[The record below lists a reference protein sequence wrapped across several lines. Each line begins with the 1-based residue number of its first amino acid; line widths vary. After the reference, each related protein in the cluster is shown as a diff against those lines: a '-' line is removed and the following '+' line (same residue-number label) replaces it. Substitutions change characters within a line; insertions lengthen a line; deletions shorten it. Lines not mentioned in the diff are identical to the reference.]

1 MINAQLTPP
10 DSAKKRIE
18 ISHFV
23 NSLSTRQFL
32 QINAGNYWQ
41 RFWNFLLALMFIDSN
56 TFNELTEEGE
66 ISLNHLVSPAVALL
80 SFFFNIYNI
89 EN

>member
-1 MINAQLTPP
+1 
-10 DSAKKRIE
+10 
-18 ISHFV
+18 
-23 NSLSTRQFL
+23 
-32 QINAGNYWQ
+32 
-41 RFWNFLLALMFIDSN
+41 MFIDSN